1 MDKNSKSL
9 AVKQD
14 AGCYH
19 GKQKTLPFVILNMK
33 VITLHTPII
42 ANELLELLR
51 RNLNTQFR
59 QQRQVDFDF
68 KIEKNG
74 DAIEISQP
82 EMYEGVLFKLEP
94 KESELYI
101 TRNEHYV
108 DDVNSLA
115 LESILYGLYEDLS
128 DQNGVD
134 LLKEG

>member
-1 MDKNSKSL
+1 MR
-9 AVKQD
+9 
-14 AGCYH
+14 
-19 GKQKTLPFVILNMK
+19 

-42 ANELLELLR
+42 ADELLEHLR
-51 RNLNTQFR
+51 RKLNTQFR
-59 QQRQVDFDF
+59 EQRQVDFDF

>member
-1 MDKNSKSL
+1 
-9 AVKQD
+9 
-14 AGCYH
+14 
-19 GKQKTLPFVILNMK
+19 MK

-42 ANELLELLR
+42 TDDLLEHLR
-51 RNLNTQFR
+51 RNLNTRFR
-59 QQRQVDFDF
+59 EQRQVDFDF
-68 KIEKNG
+68 RIDKNG

-82 EMYEGVLFKLEP
+82 EMYEGVLFTLEVKGP
-94 KESELYI
+94 EIWI

-115 LESILYGLYEDLS
+115 LESILFGLYEDLS